1 MVNYSQIGNKDMVDY
16 NSIGKIEYKQSEQ
29 LAKSNVSNPFSQ
41 EKAEGASIFLANKEG
56 VKVQKYAS
64 DAISSAEAK
73 YIAEQMK
80 KEKSWFTTFTDK
92 ISKSIK
98 KDKNSSE
105 NIKSDEEQQEL
116 NVETNANSDTSGE
129 AFDAE

>member
-1 MVNYSQIGNKDMVDY
+1 MQ
-16 NSIGKIEYKQSEQ
+16 NSIGTIEYKQTENLQ
-29 LAKSNVSNPFSQ
+29 KQNATNPFGQ
-41 EKAEGASIFLANKEG
+41 EKTTSASIFSNNSPKAKAQNYANEP
-56 VKVQKYAS
+56 
-64 DAISSAEAK
+64 ISSAEAK

-80 KEKSWFTTFTDK
+80 KEKSWFSTFTDK

-105 NIKSDEEQQEL
+105 NIKNDEESQEL
-116 NVETNANSDTSGE
+116 KAETNANSNSSGQ

>member
-1 MVNYSQIGNKDMVDY
+1 MQ
-16 NSIGKIEYKQSEQ
+16 NSIGKIEYSKKEQ
-29 LAKSNVSNPFSQ
+29 LQKAGASNPFAQ
-41 EKAEGASIFLANKEG
+41 EKTNSASIFTNKGPKAQAQNYANEP
-56 VKVQKYAS
+56 
-64 DAISSAEAK
+64 ISSAEAK

-80 KEKSWFTTFTDK
+80 KEKSWLSTFTDK

-98 KDKNSSE
+98 KEKTSSD
-105 NIKSDEEQQEL
+105 NIKSDEESQEL

>member
-1 MVNYSQIGNKDMVDY
+1 MQNY
-16 NSIGKIEYKQSEQ
+16 NSINKIEYNQTEQ
-29 LAKSNVSNPFSQ
+29 LQKTGTNNPFAK
-41 EKAEGASIFLANKEG
+41 EKASNTSIFISKSPKAQAQN
-56 VKVQKYAS
+56 YA
-64 DAISSAEAK
+64 DEPISSAEAK

-98 KDKNSSE
+98 KEKTSSE
-105 NIKSDEEQQEL
+105 NIKNDEEAQEL